1 MSRFAVEHRQER
13 QVTGPEIMTG
23 NRQHPSMQ
31 RGDRVDRVTMQRVER
46 RIGLRLF
53 GRWFGYESSTTERQL
68 ESLQLTEAEGLV
80 ALAPPARNGQ
90 MALAGGGVLAVALLG
105 GAIGALLVP
114 VAPQATVGAPL
125 LTTLPASRPIA
136 PVADDA
142 EPRRSERR
150 ALIAVDRTPSP
161 PAASIG
167 VPGTAVLDPDPD
179 SQAQTGL
186 SLAQARSA
194 ALASGEPAYWN
205 EGARNGVV
213 VAGPERS
220 ENGQLCRLVAI
231 FTRTDGDRGS
241 TSSTTQC
248 RAADGTPGG

>member
-1 MSRFAVEHRQER
+1 MTRIAVEHSRTRELI
-13 QVTGPEIMTG
+13 GPDMSG
-23 NRQHPSMQ
+23 VDRPQLVLRH
-31 RGDRVDRVTMQRVER
+31 GDRVDRVTMQRVER
-46 RIGLRLF
+46 RVGLRLF

-80 ALAPPARNGQ
+80 ALVPPARNGQ
-90 MALAGGGVLAVALLG
+90 MALAGGGVLAIALLG

-136 PVADDA
+136 PVADRTKPRQS
-142 EPRRSERR
+142 EPR
-150 ALIAVDRTPSP
+150 ALIAAGSTPSP
-161 PAASIG
+161 PAASTG
-167 VPGTAVLDPDPD
+167 VPGTAVIDTDPD

-194 ALASGEPAYWN
+194 ALTSGEPAYWN

-248 RAADGTPGG
+248 RAADRTPGG